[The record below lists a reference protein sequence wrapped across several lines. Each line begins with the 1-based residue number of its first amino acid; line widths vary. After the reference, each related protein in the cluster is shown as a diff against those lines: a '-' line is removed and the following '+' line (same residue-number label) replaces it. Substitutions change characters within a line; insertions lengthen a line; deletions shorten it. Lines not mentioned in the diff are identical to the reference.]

1 MTVAPNTTARE
12 EPRAAQPRQLIVTV
26 YGLYA
31 RAQGGWMSVAS
42 LVSLL
47 ADLGV
52 DEPAVR
58 SSISRLKRREILCA
72 RRQGGAAGYELSPA
86 AEAILAEGDHRIFR
100 TERARLA
107 DGWLLAVF
115 SVPEAERHKRHVL
128 RSQLAR
134 LGFGTAAPGVWI
146 APAYLYEATGDM
158 LARLGLSG
166 YADLFRAD
174 HLAATGLAGGDLAAK
189 VRQWWDLDQTE
200 RLARDF
206 VTAWEPV
213 LRAWSRR
220 RPRHT
225 RGRRSPA
232 TSGSSP
238 TGAGSPTST
247 RGCPRNCSR
256 PAGPAPGRPRCSS
269 RSSRGWPTPPAQH
282 VASVQAPGRA
292 AGEGLTD
299 TSLGRSRSQG
309 RWTPPGQPRPVPSAP
324 VTAMPCTS
332 TSASASH
339 RRCTPIAAMAG

>member
-1 MTVAPNTTARE
+1 VTVAPNTTAPSGAPARE

-31 RAQGGWMSVAS
+31 RAQGGWMSIAS

-58 SSISRLKRREILCA
+58 SSISRLKRREILRAC
-72 RRQGGAAGYELSPA
+72 RKNGAAGYELSPA
-86 AEAILAEGDHRIFR
+86 GQAILAEGDHRIFR

-146 APAYLYEATGDM
+146 APAYLYEATAGM

-174 HLAATGLAGGDLAAK
+174 HLAARDLAGGDLAGK

-200 RLARDF
+200 RLAGDF
-206 VTAWEPV
+206 VTAYEPV
-213 LRAWSRR
+213 LQGWSRR
-220 RPRHT
+220 RPQAHPREAFADYIRVLT
-225 RGRRSPA
+225 DWRQLPYLDPGLPA
-232 TSGSSP
+232 ELLPSGWAGARAAEVFFTLQSRLADAAAAHA
-238 TGAGSPTST
+238 TGA
-247 RGCPRNCSR
+247 
-256 PAGPAPGRPRCSS
+256 
-269 RSSRGWPTPPAQH
+269 
-282 VASVQAPGRA
+282 QAPRQA
-292 AGEGLTD
+292 AG
-299 TSLGRSRSQG
+299 
-309 RWTPPGQPRPVPSAP
+309 
-324 VTAMPCTS
+324 
-332 TSASASH
+332 
-339 RRCTPIAAMAG
+339 